1 MARRVLKMRKQESV
15 EPKLP
20 TRRIT
25 FRIYPIPGQEA
36 ILVEWLGLHCEL
48 YNAAIQ
54 ERRDAWKRCGIGVNY
69 VAQANQLPEIKALR
83 PELLVMGAHALQAT
97 LRRADL
103 AFQHYFDR
111 VKAKKDGS
119 RRKVGYPR
127 FKARARFKGWTY
139 PDHDNWKLL
148 QATPGKHG
156 FLDIKHLGKLRIRG
170 KARTWGKDS
179 TLTITRKGDEW
190 FASVTVACQPVRECG
205 KEALAFDWGLENF
218 ITLSTGEKV
227 ASPRFL
233 KAAEDRLKKA
243 QRDLS
248 RKFGPDKRH
257 RSRKPSKGWLKAQE
271 VLRKRHQDV
280 QNQRENFHHQES
292 ATLIKRAALLV
303 TETLGIQGMTASAKG
318 TVEKP
323 GKNVKQKAGLNR
335 AILDSAPGGFLAKC
349 AYKAEEARCMDVRIE
364 PRKWK
369 PSQTCPGCG
378 RQMKK
383 SLKERVH
390 LCPECGLQAGR
401 DHAAALVMLNVAL
414 TGKPWESGLRGADLL
429 PPGRGAA

>member
-1 MARRVLKMRKQESV
+1 MARRVLKKRKQESV

-25 FRIYPIPGQEA
+25 FRIYPTPGQEA

-170 KARTWGKDS
+170 KARTWG
-179 TLTITRKGDEW
+179 
-190 FASVTVACQPVRECG
+190 V
-205 KEALAFDWGLENF
+205 EAQ
-218 ITLSTGEKV
+218 S
-227 ASPRFL
+227 
-233 KAAEDRLKKA
+233 
-243 QRDLS
+243 DLS
-248 RKFGPDKRH
+248 R
-257 RSRKPSKGWLKAQE
+257 
-271 VLRKRHQDV
+271 LRKADEEV
-280 QNQRENFHHQES
+280 AQR
-292 ATLIKRAALLV
+292 
-303 TETLGIQGMTASAKG
+303 
-318 TVEKP
+318 
-323 GKNVKQKAGLNR
+323 AGSSLSR
-335 AILDSAPGGFLAKC
+335 
-349 AYKAEEARCMDVRIE
+349 VR
-364 PRKWK
+364 
-369 PSQTCPGCG
+369 
-378 RQMKK
+378 
-383 SLKERVH
+383 
-390 LCPECGLQAGR
+390 
-401 DHAAALVMLNVAL
+401 
-414 TGKPWESGLRGADLL
+414 
-429 PPGRGAA
+429 PPGRTGPRRGPRHVECRPNGQALGIRAAWSRPPASGQGGGVETRNPFQAVSVWWG

>member
-1 MARRVLKMRKQESV
+1 MAGRVLKKRKQESV

-25 FRIYPIPGQEA
+25 FRIYPTPGQEA

-179 TLTITRKGDEW
+179 TLTITRRGGEW

-205 KEALAFDWGLENF
+205 TEAVAFDWGLENF
-218 ITLSTGEKV
+218 ATLSTGKV
-227 ASPRFL
+227 VENPRFL
-233 KAAEDRLKKA
+233 KAAQDRLKQV

-248 RKFGPDKRH
+248 RKVGPDKRH
-257 RSRKPSKGWLKAQE
+257 PARKPSKGWLKQKDLLQ
-271 VLRKRHQDV
+271 VCHRNVR
-280 QNQRENFHHQES
+280 NQRQDFHHQVS
-292 ATLIKRAALLV
+292 AGMVKQAAMLA
-303 TETLGIQGMTASAKG
+303 TETMNILGMTGSAKG
-318 TVEKP
+318 TIEKP
-323 GKNVKQKAGLNR
+323 GKQVAQKAGLNR
-335 AILDSAPGGFLAKC
+335 AILDSAPGEFLSKLT
-349 AYKAEEARCMDVRIE
+349 YKAAEAGCQLDWIE
-364 PRKWK
+364 SRKWK

-378 RQMKK
+378 RQEKK
-383 SLKERVH
+383 PLKLRVH
-390 LCPECGLQAGR
+390 LCPECGLQATR
-401 DHAAALVMLNVAL
+401 DHASALVMLNVAL
-414 TGKPWESGLRGADLL
+414 TGKPWESGLRGANLL
-429 PPGRGAA
+429 PPGRSAA